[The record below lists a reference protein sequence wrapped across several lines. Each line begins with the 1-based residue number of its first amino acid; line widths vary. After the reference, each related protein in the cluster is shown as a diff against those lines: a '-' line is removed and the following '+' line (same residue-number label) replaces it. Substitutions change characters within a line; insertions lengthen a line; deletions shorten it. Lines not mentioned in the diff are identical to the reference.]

1 VKPFYIH
8 EHVRWI
14 THEKKQVLLVDFSMC
29 SAARVQLIAR
39 AVPDYVT
46 VQPRGSLLLLA
57 DFRGA
62 SFDDEANRVLKESYV
77 FDKPYVKKL
86 AWVGTENLP
95 HEFEQSLKDFARREH
110 LSFKTHREAL
120 DWLVKD

>member
-1 VKPFYIH
+1 
-8 EHVRWI
+8 
-14 THEKKQVLLVDFSMC
+14 MC

-62 SFDDEANRVLKESYV
+62 SFDDEANRALKESYV
-77 FDKPYVKKL
+77 FDKPYVKKS

>member
-1 VKPFYIH
+1 
-8 EHVRWI
+8 
-14 THEKKQVLLVDFSMC
+14 MC

-62 SFDDEANRVLKESYV
+62 SFDDEANRVMKESSV
-77 FDKPYVKKL
+77 FDKPYVKKS

-95 HEFEQSLKDFARREH
+95 HEFERNLKDFSRREY
-110 LSFKTHREAL
+110 LTFQTQREAL